1 MPYVNIPD
9 SGLHGAIA
17 KIVGK
22 MQGQV
27 MGKVI
32 KNSTNITNSLNRKGC
47 PTGSETNRLSKKIK
61 SKSKITTASTE

>member
-47 PTGSETNRLSKKIK
+47 PTGSETNRLRKKLNQNQ
-61 SKSKITTASTE
+61 EFGL